1 MGDFNSRSHSVAIKP
16 KIDLRHMYKLTENA
30 QAFKLRVRN
39 LYTSPFLRFT
49 VTLAAGVP
57 TEFTFNGRLEIGHD
71 CGADDFKVE
80 GRCFAGE
87 ALVGISANPA
97 KQYVYGEL
105 SPVTI
110 GKILRMLGSKLQLP
124 PAVEQSGFP
133 KGLTVSTLKCHH
145 AKRFFPDGY
154 IGKTARSLCTP
165 IKEP

>member
-1 MGDFNSRSHSVAIKP
+1 M
-16 KIDLRHMYKLTENA
+16 
-30 QAFKLRVRN
+30 RN

-145 AKRFFPDGY
+145 VKRFFPDGY

>member
-1 MGDFNSRSHSVAIKP
+1 M
-16 KIDLRHMYKLTENA
+16 
-30 QAFKLRVRN
+30 RN
-39 LYTSPFLRFT
+39 FYTSPFLRFT
-49 VTLAAGVP
+49 VPLAACA
-57 TEFTFNGRLEIGHD
+57 EFTFNGRLEIGHD

-105 SPVTI
+105 SPVTK
-110 GKILRMLGSKLQLP
+110 GKILHMLGSKLQLP

-145 AKRFFPDGY
+145 AKRFLTDGY
-154 IGKTARSLCTP
+154 IGKTARSVCTR

>member
-1 MGDFNSRSHSVAIKP
+1 M
-16 KIDLRHMYKLTENA
+16 
-30 QAFKLRVRN
+30 RN
-39 LYTSPFLRFT
+39 LYTSTSPFLRFT

-57 TEFTFNGRLEIGHD
+57 TEFKFNGRLEIGHD

-97 KQYVYGEL
+97 KQYVYGDL

-133 KGLTVSTLKCHH
+133 KGLTVST
-145 AKRFFPDGY
+145 
-154 IGKTARSLCTP
+154 
-165 IKEP
+165 